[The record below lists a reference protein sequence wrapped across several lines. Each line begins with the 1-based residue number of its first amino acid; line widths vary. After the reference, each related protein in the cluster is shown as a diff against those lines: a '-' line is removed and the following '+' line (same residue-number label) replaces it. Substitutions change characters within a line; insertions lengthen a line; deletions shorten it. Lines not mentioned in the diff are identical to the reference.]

1 MNLHGLS
8 VTQALKELKS
18 SKAGLSQKEAE
29 KRLIQHG
36 SNILP
41 SPARRGASG
50 IIFTQFKNPLVY
62 FLLIASI
69 VSFYFH
75 NFTDGAVI
83 AGAALI
89 AVVFGFFQEYRADRA
104 FQKIQGYVLRRAVV
118 LRDGEQKEINS
129 ADLVLGDVIYLKE
142 GSRVPADARII
153 EGVNLE
159 TDESVLTGEA
169 FAQEKS
175 SEPVE
180 VGTVLADRTS
190 MVYQGTVVVR
200 GKGLAVVV
208 STGARS
214 EFGRIAGALNEVKNE
229 TTPLELKLR
238 KFARLLT
245 VMVVVFALFVFIIGV
260 YRGILWQEIFA
271 VAVAVAVASIPE
283 GLVVMVTSV
292 LAIGMERLLRANALV
307 RNLLAVE
314 TLGSTSFIC
323 ADKTGTVTEGKMS
336 VSNIFTVDDGG
347 AKELALKIAMFA
359 SEAYVE
365 NPKDNFHRWRLHGEP
380 MEKAILT
387 AAFALGLNTV
397 YSDKKKLF
405 RDELPFESRRQY
417 MSTMVE
423 DGDNPE
429 NLLLLYKGAP
439 EILLRNSTLIWRGGM
454 AQKLHLGD
462 ANVIKERIEKM
473 NAQGLRTLAVA
484 YRRINKKIDGREIKK
499 FSEIVP
505 DHFRELVFVGIIGF
519 KDALRSGVK
528 DVIGSVREAGV
539 RVVLI
544 TGDHRTTART
554 IAGEL
559 GLPSNEENILE
570 GKHLENISQEELE
583 KKAEN
588 VFVYARILPHDKL
601 RIVEAL
607 QKRGEVVAMTG
618 DGVNDAPALKRADIG
633 VAVGSGTDLAREVA
647 DMVILDDNFATITR
661 AVEEGRVIFD
671 NIRKITTYLLVDSF
685 TALILVVG
693 GLILALPLPLTAAQI
708 LWINLF
714 ADSFPALA
722 LAFEPKEDD
731 VMRLKPRK
739 KNEPLLSRE
748 MKTIIFAVGIF
759 TDLLLLGI
767 FWWLW
772 NNVGSGSLDM
782 IRTVI
787 FASFGL
793 TTLLGVFALRSL
805 RRSIWEINHLANK
818 YLIYMVS
825 LGLGIMAAGIYFR
838 PLGEVLGTVPISGYG
853 WAIAFLLAMM
863 QIILIESVKKFF
875 AVKRG

>member
-1 MNLHGLS
+1 MNFHSLS
-8 VTQALKELKS
+8 ITQTLKELKS
-18 SKAGLSQKEAE
+18 SKSGLSQKEAE
-29 KRLIQHG
+29 KRLLQYG
-36 SNILP
+36 PNLIL
-41 SPARRGASG
+41 SPARKGASG
-50 IIFTQFKNPLVY
+50 IFLAQFKNPLVY
-62 FLLIASI
+62 FLLIASA

-104 FQKIQGYVLRRAVV
+104 FQKIQGYILRRAIV
-118 LRDGEQKEINS
+118 LRDGDQKEINS
-129 ADLVLGDVIYLKE
+129 AELVSGDVIYLKE
-142 GSRVPADARII
+142 GSRIPADARII
-153 EGVNLE
+153 ENVNLE
-159 TDESVLTGEA
+159 TDESILTGEA

-175 SEPVE
+175 VAPVE
-180 VGTVLADRTS
+180 VGTVLADRSS
-190 MVYQGTVVVR
+190 MIYQGTIVAR

-208 STGARS
+208 STGAES
-214 EFGRIAGALNEVKNE
+214 EFGRIARILNEVKNE
-229 TTPLELKLR
+229 ATPLELKLR
-238 KFARLLT
+238 EFARLLT
-245 VMVVVFALFVFIIGV
+245 LMVIIFALSVFIIGV

-292 LAIGMERLLRANALV
+292 LAIGMERLLRANTLV

-336 VSNIFTVDDGG
+336 VSDIFTVDDGG

-365 NPKDNFHRWRLHGEP
+365 NPKDNFHEWRLHGEP

-387 AAFALGLNTV
+387 AAFGLGLNAV
-397 YSDKKKLF
+397 YPDKKKLF

-423 DGDNPE
+423 NGDNPK

-439 EILLRNSTLIWRGGM
+439 EILLKNSTLIWRGGVE
-454 AQKLHLGD
+454 QKLHQGD

-473 NAQGLRTLAVA
+473 NNQGLRTLAVA
-484 YRRINKKIDGREIKK
+484 YRQIAKKTAGVEIKK
-499 FSEIVP
+499 FGDVIP
-505 DHFRELVFVGIIGF
+505 DHFRELVFVGVIGF
-519 KDALRSGVK
+519 KDALRADVK
-528 DVIGSVREAGV
+528 DVIGAVRKAGV
-539 RVVLI
+539 KVVLI

-559 GLPSNEENILE
+559 GLPNNEENILE
-570 GKHLENISQEELE
+570 GAHLENIPQEELE

-588 VFVYARILPHDKL
+588 IFVYARILPHDKL

-618 DGVNDAPALKRADIG
+618 DGVNDAPALKKADIG
-633 VAVGSGTDLAREVA
+633 IAVGSGTDLAQEVA

-661 AVEEGRVIFD
+661 AIEEGRVIFD

-731 VMRLKPRK
+731 VMKMKPRK

-759 TDLLLLGI
+759 TDLLLLGV

-772 NNVGSGSLDM
+772 NNVGAGSLDM

-805 RRSIWEINHLANK
+805 RRPIWAINHLANK
-818 YLIYMVS
+818 YLIYMTL

-838 PLGEVLGTVPISGYG
+838 PLGEVLGTVPIGGYG
-853 WAIAFLLAMM
+853 WAIAFSLVIL
-863 QIILIESVKKFF
+863 QIILIESVKNFF
-875 AVKRG
+875 AAKHG